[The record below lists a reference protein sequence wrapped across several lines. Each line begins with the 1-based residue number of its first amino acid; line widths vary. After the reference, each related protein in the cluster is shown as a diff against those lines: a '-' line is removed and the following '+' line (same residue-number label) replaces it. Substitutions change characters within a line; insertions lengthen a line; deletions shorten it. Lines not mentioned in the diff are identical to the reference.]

1 MSLAETPAAM
11 FTTSG
16 TGGLPKGALISHHA
30 IVMHHLSILYQVP
43 YDASR
48 LMSLP
53 MFHLFGALF
62 THIFPI
68 RYGQPLYILPKFD
81 VEQYVRTIYI
91 YRITETY
98 MVPAMVQALNRCSDL
113 ALSEF
118 LTSLR
123 YVGVAGAAIDA
134 DSVRHFQEKLHQHA
148 QISQLWGMTEMGI
161 AFQIRYGE
169 RDDTGSIGRL
179 LPNYEIKL
187 LDTEGRIVTADN
199 HPGELYIRGPG
210 ALIRYRGMFDCK
222 EADGW
227 FRTGDIMS
235 VRGGKF
241 YIVGRAKEL
250 IKVRG

>member
-1 MSLAETPAAM
+1 
-11 FTTSG
+11 
-16 TGGLPKGALISHHA
+16 
-30 IVMHHLSILYQVP
+30 
-43 YDASR
+43 
-48 LMSLP
+48 
-53 MFHLFGALF
+53 
-62 THIFPI
+62 
-68 RYGQPLYILPKFD
+68 
-81 VEQYVRTIYI
+81 VRTIYI
-91 YRITETY
+91 YRITEAY
-98 MVPAMVQALNRCSDL
+98 MVPAMVQALNRCSHL

-134 DSVRHFQEKLHQHA
+134 GSVRLFQDKLHADA
-148 QISQLWGMTEMGI
+148 QISQIWGMTETGI

-187 LDTEGRIVTADN
+187 LDSEGRIVTEEN
-199 HPGELYIRGPG
+199 RSGELYIRGPG
-210 ALIRYRGMFDCK
+210 SLIGYRGIPDAK
-222 EADGW
+222 DADEW